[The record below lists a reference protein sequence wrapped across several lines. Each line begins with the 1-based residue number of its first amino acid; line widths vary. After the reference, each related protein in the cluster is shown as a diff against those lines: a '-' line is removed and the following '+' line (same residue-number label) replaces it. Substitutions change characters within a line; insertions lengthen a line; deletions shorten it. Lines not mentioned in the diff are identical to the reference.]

1 MRVEALKGRY
11 GVSHRRDGKQ
21 GSLFWFEIP
30 YRPDTFSASIMIDH
44 QQQHHHHSHMMQQTN
59 SFALPI
65 QGVTCKPQQQQ
76 QQLQQHVEEGEE
88 EENSSA
94 IKPTA
99 VVPSIPTTAPEMT
112 PTKIISSSNSS
123 KHIPMNT
130 LGVADRAEE
139 TPAYI
144 ANTFNVLVVD
154 DSPTIMKM
162 VTMMLR
168 LKGHTVTTAENGL
181 IALNILQQTWQST
194 GHGFDVI
201 LMDLQMPIM
210 DGLEATRRI
219 RTLEQQTDHH
229 IHIPHQMIIGM
240 SANSDHETM
249 EASYCAGMDDFMI
262 KPFHMEAFLEIVQK
276 CNSQPQSQ

>member
-1 MRVEALKGRY
+1 MRLEALKGRY

-30 YRPDTFSASIMIDH
+30 YRPDTFSASIDYRI
-44 QQQHHHHSHMMQQTN
+44 MQQTN
-59 SFALPI
+59 SFAHPI
-65 QGVTCKPQQQQ
+65 EDVASKQQQQ
-76 QQLQQHVEEGEE
+76 EED
-88 EENSSA
+88 SSP
-94 IKPTA
+94 IKPIA
-99 VVPSIPTTAPEMT
+99 DIASIPTTPHEVTT
-112 PTKIISSSNSS
+112 PKTISSSNSS

-130 LGVADRAEE
+130 LSVADRVEKR
-139 TPAYI
+139 PLYI
-144 ANTFNVLVVD
+144 ADAFNVLVVD

-168 LKGHTVTTAENGL
+168 LKGHTVTSAENGL

-210 DGLEATRRI
+210 DGLEATRRL
-219 RTLEQQTDHH
+219 RTLEQQTDHR
-229 IHIPHQMIIGM
+229 IHIPHQMIVGM

-262 KPFHMEAFLEIVQK
+262 KPFHMDAFLDIVQK
-276 CNSQPQSQ
+276 YATQSQQQQPQQL